1 MIARAGFDA
10 YSALIDRQGQEAMRK
25 IREFSSK
32 LKWGNTKESRAFA
45 RELLHDYAYDV
56 ITSYGDNAAS
66 IAAEYYDELARLA
79 GADVPRAIMAGGYTA
94 EQVSGAVDYATRS
107 VWDADE
113 DGLKPVSQPSIDAAV
128 AGMVQGRVMRMANQ
142 TMWDNASRDH
152 ARYARVTRSAH
163 PCAFCLMLASAGFV
177 YTSEKTAVLAHGL
190 HSYHDS
196 CSCVAV
202 ASFDEDGLEGYQ
214 DTVDGYYDMWRT
226 ASESLPDS
234 ATRESWNELT
244 AGEQEKYRRP
254 DHPTWNPYA
263 NYRTHQVLSQMRS
276 LYGIEK

>member
-1 MIARAGFDA
+1 MISRAGFDA
-10 YSALIDRQGQEAMRK
+10 YAAQIDAQGNEAMRK
-25 IREFSSK
+25 IREFSAK
-32 LKWGNTKESRAFA
+32 LKWGDTKESRAFA

-56 ITSYGDNAAS
+56 VTAYGDNAAS

-113 DGLKPVSQPSIDAAV
+113 DGLKPVIPTDVSAELESKV
-128 AGMVQGRVMRMANQ
+128 NGRVRRMAHD
-142 TMWDNASRDH
+142 TMWDNASRH
-152 ARYARVTRSAH
+152 GARYGRVTTSAH
-163 PCAFCLMLASAGFV
+163 PCAFCLMLASQGFA
-177 YTSEKTAVLAHGL
+177 YTSERTAVLAHGL

-202 ASFDEDGLEGYQ
+202 ASFDDDGLEGYQ
-214 DTVDGYYDMWRT
+214 GTVDGYYDMWRA

-244 AGEQEKYRRP
+244 AAEQAKYRRP
-254 DHPTWNPYA
+254 GHPTWNPYA
-263 NYRTHQVLSQMRS
+263 NYRTHQLLGQMRS